1 MSETLK
7 LFKESKYYSTKHI
20 KYFKNYDEILFS
32 YKDKEIT
39 FVEIGI
45 LNGGSLSIWKK
56 FLGDKA
62 RIIGIDLNPECKK
75 FEKDGFEIFIGSQ
88 SDPKFWENFFN
99 IVGKVDVILDDG
111 GHTNLQQIST
121 LVNCVPHI
129 KDGGI
134 LITEDT
140 HTSYMDQFANPSKYS
155 FINFSKK
162 LIDDINYTF
171 PNIGKSEF
179 SLNKYIYSIEYF
191 ESIVVFKIDLNRC
204 YFNEPITNNQDSFN
218 HLDYRYGNNKKIN
231 YLKNK
236 LRFLKRNILIKKLS
250 LICVNKFLKYYKILK
265 NSSETKIY
273 KKYFK

>member
-7 LFKESKYYSTKHI
+7 YFKESNYYSTKHI

-39 FVEIGI
+39 FVEIGV

-88 SDPKFWENFFN
+88 SDPKFWKNFFDK
-99 IVGKVDVILDDG
+99 IGKVDVILDDG
-111 GHTNLQQIST
+111 GHTNLQQILT
-121 LVNCVPHI
+121 LINCIPNI

-140 HTSYMDQFANPSKYS
+140 HTSYMKQFSNPSKYS

-171 PNIGKSEF
+171 PNIGKFKF
-179 SLNKYIYSIEYF
+179 SLNKHIYSIEYF
-191 ESIVVFKIDLNRC
+191 ESITVFKIDSKRC
-204 YFNEPITNNQDSFN
+204 YSNEPIVNNKDSFN
-218 HLDYRYGNNKKIN
+218 HLDYRYGNYKKIN
-231 YLKNK
+231 YFKKK
-236 LRFLKRNILIKKLS
+236 LNFLKKNILLKQ
-250 LICVNKFLKYYKILK
+250 LILKFADRFLKYYKVLK
-265 NSSETKIY
+265 NLSEKKIY